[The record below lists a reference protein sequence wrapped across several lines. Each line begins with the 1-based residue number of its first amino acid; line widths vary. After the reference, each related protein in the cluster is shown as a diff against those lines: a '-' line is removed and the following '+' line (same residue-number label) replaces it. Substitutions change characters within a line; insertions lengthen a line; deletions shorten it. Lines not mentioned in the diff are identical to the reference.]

1 MKAIIL
7 AAGKSSRLY
16 PLTKE
21 NPKCLLE
28 IYKGLSIIEFQISIL
43 NELGINDIHVVT
55 GFKSNKIKDRLKDT
69 VEYHYY
75 DNYMN
80 TNNLHTLNFISDEL
94 DDDILILFSDVIIS
108 KKQSTYFLSI
118 PSSFYQLHCFYQL
131 TD

>member
-28 IYKGLSIIEFQISIL
+28 IYKGLSIIGFQISIL

-55 GFKSNKIKDRLKDT
+55 GFKSNKIKRFHL
-69 VEYHYY
+69 
-75 DNYMN
+75 
-80 TNNLHTLNFISDEL
+80 
-94 DDDILILFSDVIIS
+94 
-108 KKQSTYFLSI
+108 
-118 PSSFYQLHCFYQL
+118 
-131 TD
+131 